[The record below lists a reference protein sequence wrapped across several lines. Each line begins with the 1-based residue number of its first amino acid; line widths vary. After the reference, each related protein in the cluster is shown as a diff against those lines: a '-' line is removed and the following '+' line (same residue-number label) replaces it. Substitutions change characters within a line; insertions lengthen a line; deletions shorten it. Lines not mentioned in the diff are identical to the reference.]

1 MSSTCIHVTAL
12 LFRIEAAN
20 RTGMTKPA
28 CTSKKCEW
36 NVPAEKTVIQ
46 PARIVDME
54 WKSKKFSKGTTVVFL
69 L

>member
-1 MSSTCIHVTAL
+1 MSSTCTHVKAL
-12 LFRIEAAN
+12 LFRVEDAN

-28 CTSKKCEW
+28 CISKKCEW

-54 WKSKKFSKGTTVVFL
+54 CKSKKFSKGTTVVFL